1 MNRSRRG
8 KRPISAKIR
17 GAGGVRTIAGMTSTP
32 GTSGGRRI
40 RKKLATRRA
49 IRRTAL
55 DLFTAHGFDAVTV
68 EQITEA
74 ADVAPMTFYRHFGTK
89 QALVLDIALT
99 DQIARALD
107 RALTPPDPGQ
117 PPDIDRALDDLL
129 ADADQWLDDLAR
141 RIRLIRDNP
150 ALQDA
155 LWQRSTDWTAVVE
168 RHLPDDGLTA
178 RARAR
183 AITGVAIEAALAWPG
198 PANRPDRTSAASLRE
213 HLARAL
219 AVLRTTPSEPSRPA

>member
-1 MNRSRRG
+1 
-8 KRPISAKIR
+8 
-17 GAGGVRTIAGMTSTP
+17 MTSTP

-107 RALTPPDPGQ
+107 RLSDTLD
-117 PPDIDRALDDLL
+117 DRASVSDRLDELL
-129 ADADQWLDDLAR
+129 R
-141 RIRLIRDNP
+141 RIDQEGLDW
-150 ALQDA
+150 
-155 LWQRSTDWTAVVE
+155 LWP
-168 RHLPDDGLTA
+168 H
-178 RARAR
+178 
-183 AITGVAIEAALAWPG
+183 PG
-198 PANRPDRTSAASLRE
+198 HPG
-213 HLARAL
+213 HLARPRPYELQA
-219 AVLRTTPSEPSRPA
+219 AIRRCRRLRIQS

>member
-1 MNRSRRG
+1 
-8 KRPISAKIR
+8 
-17 GAGGVRTIAGMTSTP
+17 MTSTP
-32 GTSGGRRI
+32 GTSGGRRT

-155 LWQRSTDWTAVVE
+155 LWQHSTAWTAVIE
-168 RHLPDDGLTA
+168 RHLPDDGLAA

-183 AITGVAIEAALAWPG
+183 AITGVVIEAVLAWPG
-198 PANRPDRTSAASLRE
+198 SIGESDSPTATSLRE
-213 HLARAL
+213 CLVRAL
-219 AVLRTTPSEPSRPA
+219 AAVRTSPSESSRPA

>member
-141 RIRLIRDNP
+141 RTPCGSAPPTGPPLSSATYP
-150 ALQDA
+150 
-155 LWQRSTDWTAVVE
+155 TTA
-168 RHLPDDGLTA
+168 
-178 RARAR
+178 
-183 AITGVAIEAALAWPG
+183 
-198 PANRPDRTSAASLRE
+198 
-213 HLARAL
+213 
-219 AVLRTTPSEPSRPA
+219 

>member
-1 MNRSRRG
+1 
-8 KRPISAKIR
+8 
-17 GAGGVRTIAGMTSTP
+17 MTS
-32 GTSGGRRI
+32 TSGGRRA

-55 DLFTAHGFDAVTV
+55 DLFTARGFDAVTV

-74 ADVAPMTFYRHFGTK
+74 ADVSPMTFYRHFGTK
-89 QALVLDIALT
+89 QAVVLDIAPT
-99 DQIARALD
+99 GATIRALD
-107 RALTPPDPGQ
+107 RALTPRSEGVGEPL
-117 PPDIDRALDDLL
+117 DIDVALDALL
-129 ADADQWLDDLAR
+129 VDADQWLDDLAR
-141 RIRLIRDNP
+141 RVRLVRDSP

-213 HLARAL
+213 HLTRAL

>member
-1 MNRSRRG
+1 
-8 KRPISAKIR
+8 
-17 GAGGVRTIAGMTSTP
+17 MTSTP
-32 GTSGGRRI
+32 GTSGGRRT

-55 DLFTAHGFDAVTV
+55 DLFTARGFDAVTV

-89 QALVLDIALT
+89 QALVLDVAFT
-99 DQIARALD
+99 DRIARALD
-107 RALTPPDPGQ
+107 QALTPPEPGRS
-117 PPDIDRALDDLL
+117 PDIGRALDVLL

-141 RIRLIRDNP
+141 RTRLIRDNP

-155 LWQRSTDWTAVVE
+155 LWQHSTTWTAVIE
-168 RHLPDDGLTA
+168 RHLPDDGLAA

-183 AITGVAIEAALAWPG
+183 AITGVVIEAVLAWPD
-198 PANRPDRTSAASLRE
+198 PAGESVSPTTASLRE
-213 HLARAL
+213 CLVRAL
-219 AVLRTTPSEPSRPA
+219 AVIRTTQSEPSRPA

>member
-1 MNRSRRG
+1 
-8 KRPISAKIR
+8 
-17 GAGGVRTIAGMTSTP
+17 MTSTP
-32 GTSGGRRI
+32 GTSGGRRT

-89 QALVLDIALT
+89 QALVMDIAFT
-99 DQIARALD
+99 DQIARTLD
-107 RALTPPDPGQ
+107 RALTPPGPGQ

-129 ADADQWLDDLAR
+129 TDADQWLDDLAR

-198 PANRPDRTSAASLRE
+198 PADRASAASLRE
-213 HLARAL
+213 RLTQAL

>member
-1 MNRSRRG
+1 
-8 KRPISAKIR
+8 
-17 GAGGVRTIAGMTSTP
+17 MTSTP
-32 GTSGGRRI
+32 GTSGGRRT

-117 PPDIDRALDDLL
+117 PPDIDRALDDL
-129 ADADQWLDDLAR
+129 AR

-213 HLARAL
+213 HLTRAL